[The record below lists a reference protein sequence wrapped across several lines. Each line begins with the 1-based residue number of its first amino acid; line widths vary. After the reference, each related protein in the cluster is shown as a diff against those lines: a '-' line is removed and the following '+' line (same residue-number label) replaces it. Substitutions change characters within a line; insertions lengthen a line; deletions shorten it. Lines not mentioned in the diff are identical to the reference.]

1 MAAIPTVAI
10 VAPDAALG
18 WMRINESEFDA
29 KRHQLYAPG
38 RKQAETQSENVGV
51 AAVSANDTGEPGY
64 RVTRD
69 GSWWTL
75 WGPDGKVGASK
86 RTRDQVIAQAPE
98 GAVIAED

>member
-29 KRHQLYAPG
+29 QRHELYAPG
-38 RKQAETQSENVGV
+38 RKQAEPQSATTGV
-51 AAVSANDTGEPGY
+51 AATSAPY

-75 WGPDGKVGASK
+75 WGPEGKVGSAK
-86 RTRDQVIAQAPE
+86 RTRDEVIAQAPE